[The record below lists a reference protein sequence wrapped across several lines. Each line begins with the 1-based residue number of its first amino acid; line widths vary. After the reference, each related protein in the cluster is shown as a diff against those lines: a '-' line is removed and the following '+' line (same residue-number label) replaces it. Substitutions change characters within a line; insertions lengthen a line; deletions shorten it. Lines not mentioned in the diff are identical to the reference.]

1 MSRLN
6 WSVPGNPRQYTA
18 ILLLAVL
25 VLSAGCLGL
34 GDSGGE
40 DPEMNDTQT
49 PDDPADDDSDDS
61 DDDGDDS
68 DDSDDSDNGTD
79 GSDNSLPANTE
90 EWLSQYEYGQPADDV
105 ALDALLNDTVAS
117 IETVEGY
124 EYNRTRTIS
133 ESTSSQEILT
143 ETTQETAVDAAG
155 QEASFS
161 RTITSAG
168 QTRESQV
175 YVLNGTLYQQSPQFT
190 EQYGSEWVQQNIS
203 AEYGSFYRQLEV
215 LGGVADAIENSSA
228 SLVGTTE
235 LDGQTAHV
243 VQLDLTTSFAQ
254 DSSNSQTNISV
265 SDSQLLVWIDDD
277 SNRVLQ
283 TAGYSNFTQTA
294 SGREIQSTIEN
305 RDTFE
310 YGPVEI
316 TLPEAAGTAVEIGN

>member
-6 WSVPGNPRQYTA
+6 WSGSDSRRQYTA

-49 PDDPADDDSDDS
+49 PDDPAEDDSN
-61 DDDGDDS
+61 
-68 DDSDDSDNGTD
+68 DSDNGTD
-79 GSDNSLPANTE
+79 DDSDAETLPSSTE
-90 EWLSQYEYGQPADDV
+90 EWLSQYEYGEPADDV
-105 ALDALLNDTVAS
+105 ALDALLNDTVAT
-117 IETVEGY
+117 IGEVDGY
-124 EYNRTRTIS
+124 EYNRTRTVR
-133 ESTSSQEILT
+133 ESTSSQELLT
-143 ETTQETAVDAAG
+143 ETTQQTAVDAAG
-155 QEASFS
+155 QEASFT

-190 EQYGSEWVQQNIS
+190 DQYGSEWVKQNIS
-203 AEYGSFYRQLEV
+203 GNYQSFYRQLEV
-215 LGGVADAIENSSA
+215 LGGVADGIENSSA
-228 SLVGTTE
+228 SLEGTTE

-254 DSSNSQTNISV
+254 DSSNGQTNVSV
-265 SDSQLLVWIDDD
+265 SDSQLLVWIADS

-283 TAGYSNFTQTA
+283 TAGYSQFTQTA
-294 SGREIQSTIEN
+294 NGREIQSTVEN

-310 YGPVEI
+310 YGAVEI
-316 TLPEAAGTAVEIGN
+316 TLPEEAATAVEIGN